1 MFRYRR
7 RELSSHVVIS
17 YLGYTGAGKTLFP
30 TGKGGFLMTSVEIL
44 GGRRR
49 EKKIIAHIKRKTSR
63 AQNYWRG
70 FRSEVPFVKRGLM
83 Q

>member
-44 GGRRR
+44 GGRRK
-49 EKKIIAHIKRKTSR
+49 EKKLSLTLKERRHVLKITGVVLDLKSHLLK
-63 AQNYWRG
+63 
-70 FRSEVPFVKRGLM
+70 EP
-83 Q
+83 